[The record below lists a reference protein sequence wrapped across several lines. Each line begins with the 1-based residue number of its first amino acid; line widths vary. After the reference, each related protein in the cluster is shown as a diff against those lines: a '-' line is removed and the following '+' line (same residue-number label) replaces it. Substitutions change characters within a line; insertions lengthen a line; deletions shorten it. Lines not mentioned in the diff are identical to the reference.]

1 MPTIKHLLTSLF
13 AIAFVMSAVPAM
25 AQKAGPNGG
34 LMAGKDGHETEL
46 IISPTVLT
54 VFLHENGK
62 PDEVKGAK
70 FRAVIQEGGNNTTVD
85 FAVDGNKLVAKIA
98 APLGKG
104 AVVVITGTD
113 GDNHM
118 ISSRYVIN

>member
-1 MPTIKHLLTSLF
+1 MSSMNRLLAFLV
-13 AIAFVMSAVPAM
+13 AAFVAVSTLPAM

-34 LMAGKDGHETEL
+34 MMMGKDGHETEL
-46 IISPTVLT
+46 IVSPSELT
-54 VFLHENGK
+54 VYLHENGK
-62 PDEVKGAK
+62 PEDVKGAK
-70 FRAVIQEGGNNTTVD
+70 FRAVVQEGGKNTTVN
-85 FAVDGNKLVAKIA
+85 FVVDGKRLVAKIA